1 MQKYHSKHF
10 LMRDLGKYF
19 RRARPIQN
27 PQWKFA
33 LALLVALAWLAAAP
47 VRAAEVF
54 QPRAVPLVTTDPYF
68 SIWSFADHLTDDVTR
83 HWTGTP
89 QSLES
94 MVRIDGV
101 AYRIMGRPVHEEA
114 LPQVGLAVFPTRT
127 VYEFEGAG
135 VHVTLTFLTPLLP
148 ARLGRAIPARSPISF
163 GKSARWT
170 AARTRFPF
178 TTPTPRSS
186 W

>member
-1 MQKYHSKHF
+1 MMEKYHPTHF
-10 LMRDLGKYF
+10 LTQDFGMHF
-19 RRARPIQN
+19 WRARRRQTPH
-27 PQWKFA
+27 WKFA
-33 LALLVALAWLAAAP
+33 FTLLAA
-47 VRAAEVF
+47 VVLLAAIPTSATEAF

-94 MVRIDGV
+94 MIRIDGV
-101 AYRIMGRPVHEEA
+101 TYRIMGKGVEEEA
-114 LPQVGLAVFPTRT
+114 LPQVGLAVLPTRT

-148 ARLGRAIPARSPISF
+148 RDLDILASSGPSRKPCTNSWRGGSMPPAIN
-163 GKSARWT
+163 SAGQ
-170 AARTRFPF
+170 
-178 TTPTPRSS
+178 
-186 W
+186 